1 MENLQLPP
9 SKLSGNNYKEELMKK
24 MEELIC
30 FGMIGTREYEEI
42 SKEYFSLLNTKK

>member
-42 SKEYFSLLNTKK
+42 SKEYFSLLNIKK